1 VSIGPDALCTK
12 AVPLRRAG
20 PLSPGMS
27 SEQPIHDDADAW
39 RPLQSPEERE
49 ALVLEF
55 QRLAAR
61 LVQAQL
67 ISTTTSS
74 RLVRSMNRE
83 RRTTEDRRNKLAQLV
98 LDVLLSLDDGTLK
111 EGEHFA
117 RLPDERV
124 AVHPEAVATALYR
137 AERGR
142 LLRRELRALL
152 ELGWRHE
159 RDVVVARSERVR
171 FDHEGDRRRCAVLH
185 LPSAR
190 KFVGGRSK
198 PVPAR

>member
-1 VSIGPDALCTK
+1 MAIKD
-12 AVPLRRAG
+12 
-20 PLSPGMS
+20 
-27 SEQPIHDDADAW
+27 
-39 RPLQSPEERE
+39 
-49 ALVLEF
+49 
-55 QRLAAR
+55 
-61 LVQAQL
+61 
-67 ISTTTSS
+67 
-74 RLVRSMNRE
+74 LVRPELPPPTPAGE
-83 RRTTEDRRNKLAQLV
+83 RPPNITCEKYTRGEDGKRCIHFQQG
-98 LDVLLSLDDGTLK
+98 GTC
-111 EGEHFA
+111 A
-117 RLPDERV
+117 LPDERV

-171 FDHEGDRRRCAVLH
+171 FDHDGDRRRCAVLH

-190 KFVGGRSK
+190 KFVSGRSK